1 MEMTELDNN
10 KSLVRRYYEEI
21 LNGRQI
27 QVVDD
32 LIDPGFVNYLSDG
45 NRIDLEIYKQALR
58 TTLSILPDLHV
69 TIEDQI
75 AEGDKVV
82 TRLKATGTPQTE
94 YAGIKP
100 TGKPVTVT
108 AIHIHRVQ
116 NGKLVELWE
125 AINLHAVG
133 QNG

>member
-1 MEMTELDNN
+1 MTEAEN
-10 KSLVRRYYEEI
+10 KSIVRRYYEEI
-21 LNGRQI
+21 LNGRQVQI
-27 QVVDD
+27 VDE

-58 TTLSILPDLHV
+58 TTLSVLPDLQV

-82 TRLKATGTPQTE
+82 TRFRGTGTPQTD

-100 TGKPVTVT
+100 TGKPITVT
-108 AIHIHRVQ
+108 AIHIHRLQ
-116 NGKLVELWE
+116 NGKIIELWE